1 MTDGRRMGGREMRE
15 DNSTFSKLRTAKI
28 RVSQNSS
35 SRHVSNGMESVKK
48 VKISVPDRADQTVRS
63 SESSET
69 LSSEYEHS
77 NDIDAAT
84 AADFQLIVGMM
95 DGDDSSSN
103 PSLRNSL
110 SNSNSNDNEELPV
123 KKKRGRKPNPFRT
136 RNKSLFTR
144 ILKADIRRD
153 YAIMFN
159 NVVNS
164 HEPSMLLRYLKKFA
178 HPDMQMI
185 GDLPDDRNILM
196 SRLAPLQ
203 GLFDKRLPPPPGL
216 DLSFLPPTGLDLR
229 VMDNKFVL
237 LGLPSSTVFLLSVQQ
252 DTPDS
257 VGIVQDIAIK

>member
-15 DNSTFSKLRTAKI
+15 DNSSFPKLRTAKS

-35 SRHVSNGMESVKK
+35 LRHGMEGVKK
-48 VKISVPDRADQTVRS
+48 VKISVPDRADHTVHS
-63 SESSET
+63 SESSDT

-77 NDIDAAT
+77 KDIDAAA
-84 AADFQLIVGMM
+84 AADFQLTFGIM

-103 PSLRNSL
+103 PTLRNSL
-110 SNSNSNDNEELPV
+110 SQSKSNDSEELPV

-136 RNKSLFTR
+136 RNKSLFSR

-153 YAIMFN
+153 YTIMFN
-159 NVVNS
+159 NVLNS

-185 GDLPDDRNILM
+185 GDLPDDRNIVM
-196 SRLAPLQ
+196 SRLTQLQ

-216 DLSFLPPTGLDLR
+216 DLSFVPPTGLDLR
-229 VMDNKFVL
+229 VKDNKFL
-237 LGLPSSTVFLLSVQQ
+237 LQGLPSSTVFLLSVQQ